1 MTTKIKL
8 VTRISFIRIPVT
20 LPVPIL
26 VVAIALFC
34 FDDSRLKFKVA
45 HNSIPQIVIT
55 GLSTNNG
62 VDEQGPNTVIRK
74 PVSTLPCY
82 PYIFKIMHLMY
93 YLDAGGKRVYTLK
106 VTQL

>member
-62 VDEQGPNTVIRK
+62 VDEQGPGTELCHKKTSINLAL
-74 PVSTLPCY
+74 LP
-82 PYIFKIMHLMY
+82 I
-93 YLDAGGKRVYTLK
+93 YL
-106 VTQL
+106 